1 MAITV
6 KVGNVTLKQIESL
19 QFISE
24 VPEDSN
30 AKTSN
35 MAVTVKMT
43 GRIGVNNEEND
54 AEDKSLKLEE
64 WSRVS
69 ATSDDCYRDMVIE
82 TVSLGQVSRK
92 YEMPNAFVVDYT
104 EEFDIEQG
112 IGHFTLIAR
121 QKKDTISKLKI
132 SGGFATE

>member
-6 KVGNVTLKQIESL
+6 KVGDVTLKQIESL

-24 VPEDSN
+24 VPEDSD
-30 AKTSN
+30 ARTSN
-35 MAVTVKMT
+35 MAVTVKIT
-43 GRIGVNNEEND
+43 GRIGVNNDEND

-69 ATSDDCYRDMVIE
+69 ATSGDCCRDMVIE
-82 TVSLGQVSRK
+82 AVSYGQVSRK
-92 YEMPNAFVVDYT
+92 YELSDAFVVDYI
-104 EEFDIEQG
+104 EDFDIQQG

-121 QKKDTISKLKI
+121 QQKDKLPELKI